1 MWSLRNNNIMKKIL
15 YSIFALAVML
25 PVVTSAA
32 TFSFSPSTGSFAPG
46 ETFSVAV
53 YANPSAGEEIT
64 TAKLSAAFSVSGLE
78 VVSFSQADGW
88 IPLAAPGSD
97 LIDNTSGKLIK
108 TGGFPARVTA
118 SKQFG
123 VIILKAKS
131 AGTATI
137 SIEGDSM
144 MLDTANADKFTAS
157 TGASFTIVAP
167 VVTPP
172 AATQP
177 DDDSE
182 ISGTVAPTT
191 PTADEP
197 DVDDATST
205 DEVATSTQ
213 QSQTA
218 AAAATGTGVDTIW
231 YYILAA
237 LALLA
242 GGVFSWRRW
251 GKNSQ

>member
-1 MWSLRNNNIMKKIL
+1 
-15 YSIFALAVML
+15 ML

-46 ETFSVAV
+46 ETFSVAIFV
-53 YANPSAGEEIT
+53 NPNAGEEIT
-64 TAKLSAAFSVSGLE
+64 TAKLSAALSASELE

-97 LIDNTSGKLIK
+97 LIDNTAGKLIK
-108 TGGFPARVTA
+108 TGGFPARVTVP
-118 SKQFG
+118 KLFG
-123 VIILKAKS
+123 TMTLKAKS

-144 MLDTANADKFTAS
+144 MLDSANANKYAAS
-157 TGASFTIVAP
+157 AGASFTIVAP
-167 VVTPP
+167 VVTPTPP

-182 ISGTVAPTT
+182 ISGTVAPTAEDNPDALNEESEVGT
-191 PTADEP
+191 PTESVGA
-197 DVDDATST
+197 
-205 DEVATSTQ
+205 Q

-218 AAAATGTGVDTIW
+218 AAATAGDSTGVKNLW
-231 YYILAA
+231 YYLIAA
-237 LALLA
+237 LVIVAA
-242 GGVFSWRRW
+242 GGLYWRNK
-251 GKNSQ
+251 GKISPKL